1 VAPANGVIVYSP
13 LLFLTRSFVSSD
25 SEAIELHRP
34 VTTSKTRAALRT
46 LPRRQDAAVKAIAA
60 DWRAGDSGI
69 VNTAQAL
76 AKAGAA
82 PNDLRLKALA
92 LQRQQLVARHVS
104 QLRAAMGAA
113 RFQQLDSFVRVSS
126 TVKGG
131 AAAQVAK

>member
-1 VAPANGVIVYSP
+1 MTAQ
-13 LLFLTRSFVSSD
+13 
-25 SEAIELHRP
+25 EE
-34 VTTSKTRAALRT
+34 
-46 LPRRQDAAVKAIAA
+46 AAVKAIAA

-92 LQRQQLVARHVS
+92 LQRQQLVASHVS
-104 QLRAAMGAA
+104 QLRAAMGTA